1 MASQGQD
8 ARLLWMVK
16 PSQRALDG
24 PWVLGHIATSPH
36 RQGPSHRLTSWQGP
50 VGACPR
56 SPGLAIPLPIDI
68 VTIGKPVVTR
78 WDTGAQRLRRFRW
91 EARWRECHEGAGSKE
106 QLTCRHTYPCGPGP
120 DSCRA
125 ATCEPDIR
133 ALVDPPPGRWASEL
147 RSMTVD
153 LNADERPG

>member
-24 PWVLGHIATSPH
+24 RWVLGHIATSPH

-78 WDTGAQRLRRFRW
+78 WDTGAQRLRSVSLGSSL
-91 EARWRECHEGAGSKE
+91 ARMPRRCWI
-106 QLTCRHTYPCGPGP
+106 Q
-120 DSCRA
+120 RA
-125 ATCEPDIR
+125 IDM
-133 ALVDPPPGRWASEL
+133 PPHISLWSPAPIHVGRPLANPTFERLWTHRRGDGLASY
-147 RSMTVD
+147 
-153 LNADERPG
+153 AQ